1 MVVLANKVNYYKW
14 GGIDV
19 AFAWRPD
26 LSVGFDEIDDQ
37 HKELFARVNTLLEAT
52 SQGKGKEAVGRTI
65 SYLGQY
71 VASHFGTEE
80 RHMARSQYPEVSS
93 HKAQHVQFTNE
104 FSTIKK
110 KFEAEGPTSQL
121 TILIQRQV
129 CDWLI
134 NHIGKTDKA
143 LGAFL
148 RAKA

>member
-1 MVVLANKVNYYKW
+1 MVVMRGKAKLLEV

-26 LSVGFDEIDDQ
+26 LSVGFDEIDSQ
-37 HKELFARVNTLLEAT
+37 HKELFARVNKLLEAA
-52 SQGKGKEAVGRTI
+52 SQGKGKEEVGKTI
-65 SYLGQY
+65 EYLGQY
-71 VASHFGTEE
+71 VVSHFGMEE
-80 RHMARSQYPEVSS
+80 RHMTRGQYPELPS
-93 HKAQHVQFTNE
+93 HKAQHVQFTSD
-104 FSTIKK
+104 FSALKK
-110 KFEAEGPTSQL
+110 KFEAEGPSSQL

-148 RAKA
+148 RAKL